1 MARRRL
7 TIKRIDPWSVLKFGA
22 FLSFVLYLVFLVVAG
37 VVWFVIDRLQLVDQ
51 ACELALDVGFTACG
65 VNAVN
70 LFQVVALLGGMW
82 VIVQTAVLVFL
93 SFLHNLIADLTG
105 GLVVGIVDDTA
116 PPSTATNGPVMVTST
131 GRSDRV
137 GTTPAR
143 APSLDQDTR
152 AVPASTPSAER
163 EPVAERPA
171 PRPSGPAQSED
182 SLFGDER

>member
-1 MARRRL
+1 VARRRL

-22 FLSFVLYLVFLVVAG
+22 FLSFVLYLVFMVVAG

-51 ACELALDVGFTACG
+51 ACEIALDVGFTSCA

-105 GLVVGIVDDTA
+105 GLVVGIVDDT
-116 PPSTATNGPVMVTST
+116 PTTSSGATGPQMVATS
-131 GRSDRV
+131 GRSERIT
-137 GTTPAR
+137 GASAR
-143 APSLDQDTR
+143 SSAVERDTR
-152 AVPASTPSAER
+152 AVPAAAPSPTAGSTGER
-163 EPVAERPA
+163 AARPRPRPA
-171 PRPSGPAQSED
+171 DEED
-182 SLFGDER
+182 ALFGDER